1 MGLQV
6 RDGDILELHCTL
18 VEAGSSPG
26 SVIGRY
32 FLYTLSLNSFIP
44 RGFSLQLA
52 SHLWLQLRFFSEVTL
67 GYSVGNLSSPLGY
80 SRSTSS
86 PPCLRLNHSSPLS
99 FLSPN
104 FTLWF
109 STFTGTAIHP
119 LVRSQTWNLLPC
131 SSPPS
136 CAFSISCLPH
146 IASDQI
152 LLVL

>member
-6 RDGDILELHCTL
+6 RDGDSLELHCSL

-32 FLYTLSLNSFIP
+32 FLYTLSLNSVIP

-52 SHLWLQLRFFSEVTL
+52 SQLWLQRRFFSEVT
-67 GYSVGNLSSPLGY
+67 LGY

-86 PPCLRLNHSSPLS
+86 PPCLRLSHSSPLP

-109 STFTGTAIHP
+109 STFPGTAIHP

-146 IASDQI
+146 IASDRI